1 LIPSPNKRRAP
12 ALALALALF
21 AAAGSAQ
28 AQQRLTSPQQQFG
41 HPIGADYVLPNYQD
55 LVAYWQKLDGESD
68 RMTLV
73 DIGRTEEG
81 RTQVMAI
88 VTSPEN
94 HRNLQRLRETSRTL
108 AMGQVDSATAAGLA
122 AQGKA
127 VVWIDGGLHATEVL
141 GAQQLMETLWQMVSR
156 DDPETQRILD
166 DVVILFVHANPDGM
180 DLVSNWYMRNPDRE
194 ARSIAGIPRLYQK
207 YIGHDNNR
215 DFYASTQAETE
226 NMNRVMY
233 HQWFPQIVYNHHQTG
248 PTGTVMFAPPFRDPF
263 NYVYDPLVITGID
276 MVGSAMHNRFIAEE
290 KPGVTTRR
298 GANYSTWW
306 NGGLRTTT
314 YFHNMIGLL
323 TETIGNPTPMDI
335 PFVPNRQLASSDL
348 VSPIAPQKWHFR
360 SSIDY
365 SVTANYAVLDYAS
378 RYRQTLLMNFWR
390 MGRNSVERGRQDS
403 WTVYPRRVDS
413 VRAVIAAERQ
423 GQRAE
428 GNAVMSA
435 GGLFGG
441 APNAEQSARYL
452 AALRR
457 PEWRDPRAYV
467 IPSDQADFPTATK
480 FVNALLENGITVHR
494 TTSSFFLNGK
504 SYPEGSYVVRTDQA
518 FRPHVIDMFEPQD
531 HPNDFLYEGGPPI
544 PPYDN
549 AGWTL
554 AYQMGVQF
562 DRMLDDSFKAPM
574 EVIDAWNLP
583 APEGWIAMPRWAP
596 EGYIFSPTQNDA
608 FTAVNRLLAAGVPV
622 YRLTR
627 DGRRQGEG
635 AAGDFWV
642 GGSRRGSR
650 APSAADMRESFN
662 LLQRLADSLG
672 VRAEAS
678 HGVPRGAVPLRQA
691 RIGLVDRY
699 GGIMPSGWTRWIF
712 EEFGFPY
719 SVVFPPE
726 LDAGNLNAKYDVL
739 VFVDGTIP
747 ERDARPGAGGG
758 FNFMPSPDAVPEEFR
773 GQLGMVTIAQTV
785 PKLREFLENG
795 GTVLTIGGATVLA
808 RHLGLPIEDHLV
820 EAGPDGQPR
829 HLPREKYYIP
839 GSLLR
844 VAVDNDQ
851 PVAWGMPEQATVMF
865 DDSPVFRLGAG
876 AEAAGIRRIAWFDT
890 ETPLRSGWAWGQQHL
905 NGGAAIV
912 SAPVGRGTLYLF
924 GPEIAFR
931 AQPHGTFRLLFNGL
945 YESVTDE
952 AQARR

>member
-1 LIPSPNKRRAP
+1 M
-12 ALALALALF
+12 ALALALLAS
-21 AAAGSAQ
+21 AGTAG
-28 AQQRLTSPQQQFG
+28 AQQRLTSPEQQFG
-41 HPIGADYVLPNYQD
+41 HAIGADYVLPNYQA
-55 LVAYWQKLDGESD
+55 LVAYWQKLDAESD

-81 RTQVMAI
+81 RSQVMAI

-94 HRNLQRLRETSRTL
+94 HRNLQRWREISRIL

-122 AQGKA
+122 TQGKA

-156 DDPETQRILD
+156 NDPETRRILD

-180 DLVSNWYMRNPDRE
+180 DLVSDWYMRNPDPQ
-194 ARSIAGIPRLYQK
+194 ARTTFGIPRLYQK

-215 DFYASTQAETE
+215 DFYASTQRETE

-263 NYVYDPLVITGID
+263 NYVYDPLVLTGID
-276 MVGSAMHNRFIAEE
+276 MVGSAMHNRFIAEK

-335 PFVPNRQLASSDL
+335 PFVPNRQLPNADL
-348 VSPIAPQKWHFR
+348 VSPIAPQRWHFR
-360 SSIDY
+360 SSVDY

-378 RYRQTLLMNFWR
+378 RYRQTLLTNFWR
-390 MGRNSVERGRQDS
+390 MGRNSVERGRQDT

-423 GQRAE
+423 GQRNE
-428 GNAVMSA
+428 SNAVMSA

-452 AALRR
+452 ALLRR

-480 FVNALLENGITVHR
+480 FVNALRENGITIHR
-494 TTSSFFLNGK
+494 ATSSFSAGGK
-504 SYPEGSYVVRTDQA
+504 SYPAGSYVVRADQA
-518 FRPHVIDMFEPQD
+518 FRPHVLDMFEPQD

-562 DRMLDDSFKAPM
+562 DRVLEGLPAQAPLQ
-574 EVIDAWNLP
+574 EITEWNLP
-583 APEGWIAMPRWAP
+583 APRGHVFEPRW
-596 EGYIFSPTQNDA
+596 SPTGYVISPRQNDA
-608 FTAVNRLLAAGVPV
+608 FTAVNRLLADGVPV
-622 YRLTR
+622 YRMTR
-627 DGRRQGEG
+627 DGERGQGE
-635 AAGDFWV
+635 AGDFWI
-642 GGSRRGSR
+642 
-650 APSAADMRESFN
+650 SAREMRDGHKAFM
-662 LLQRLADSLG
+662 ADSLG
-672 VRAEAS
+672 LTVQAS
-678 HGVPRGAVPLRQA
+678 QRMPAGAVRLRPV

-712 EEFGFPY
+712 EQFRFPY

-726 LDAGNLNAKYDVL
+726 LDAGNLNARYDVL

-747 ERDARPGAGGG
+747 ERDPRSGQGG
-758 FNFMPSPDAVPEEFR
+758 FMPSPDAVPQEFR
-773 GQLGMVTIAQTV
+773 NQLGNVTVAQTV
-785 PKLREFLENG
+785 PRLREFLENG
-795 GTVLTIGGATVLA
+795 GTVLTIGGATVLG

-829 HLPREKYYIP
+829 HLPREKYFIP
-839 GSLLR
+839 GSLLQ
-844 VAVDNDQ
+844 VAVDNDA
-851 PVAWGMPEQATVMF
+851 PVAWGMPEQAIVMF
-865 DDSPVFRLGAG
+865 DDSPVFRLGPG

-890 ETPLRSGWAWGQQHL
+890 AAPLRSGWAWGQQHL
-905 NGGAAIV
+905 QGGAAIV
-912 SAPVGRGTLYLF
+912 SAPVGRGTLYMF

-945 YESVTDE
+945 YESVTDD
-952 AQARR
+952 AQRR

>member
-1 LIPSPNKRRAP
+1 MIPSPRRRRAP
-12 ALALALALF
+12 ALALALALC
-21 AAAGSAQ
+21 AAGSAQ
-28 AQQRLTSPQQQFG
+28 AQQRLTSPEQQFG

-68 RMTLV
+68 RMALV

-94 HRNLQRLRETSRTL
+94 HRNLQRLREISRTL

-156 DDPETQRILD
+156 DDPETRRILD

-180 DLVSNWYMRNPDRE
+180 DLVSNWYMRNPNRE
-194 ARSIAGIPRLYQK
+194 ARSIAYVPRLYQK

-276 MVGSAMHNRFIAEE
+276 MVGSAMHNRFIAER

-335 PFVPNRQLASSDL
+335 PFVPNRQLPSADL

-378 RYRQTLLMNFWR
+378 RYRQTLLTNFWR
-390 MGRNSVERGRQDS
+390 MGRNSVERGRRDT

-413 VRAVIAAERQ
+413 VRAVIAAARQ
-423 GQRAE
+423 GQRSE
-428 GNAVMSA
+428 SNAVMSA

-441 APNAEQSARYL
+441 APNPEESARYL
-452 AALRR
+452 GLLRT

-467 IPSDQADFPTATK
+467 IPADQDDFPTATK
-480 FVNALLENGITVHR
+480 FVNALLENGVTVHR
-494 TTSSFFLNGK
+494 TTAPHFVNGK
-504 SYPEGSYVVRTDQA
+504 SYPEGSYVVRLDQA
-518 FRPHVIDMFEPQD
+518 FRPHVLDMFEPQD

-562 DRMLDDSFKAPM
+562 DRMLDEFKAPM

-583 APEGWIAMPRWAP
+583 APEGWTATPRWIP
-596 EGYIFSPTQNDA
+596 TGYVISPRQNDA
-608 FTAVNRLLAAGVPV
+608 FTAVNRLLKGGVPV
-622 YRLTR
+622 YRMTR
-627 DGRRQGEG
+627 EDERGRGD
-635 AAGDFWV
+635 AGDFWIP
-642 GGSRRGSR
+642 
-650 APSAADMRESFN
+650 ARELDSST
-662 LLQRLADSLG
+662 RWMDSLG
-672 VRAEAS
+672 LTVEAS
-678 HGVPRGAVPLRQA
+678 NRMPAGALPLRPV

-699 GGIMPSGWTRWIF
+699 GGLMPSGWTRWIF
-712 EEFGFPY
+712 EQFGFPY

-739 VFVDGTIP
+739 VFVDGAIP
-747 ERDARPGAGGG
+747 ERDPRAGATG
-758 FNFMPSPDAVPEEFR
+758 FMPSPDAVPEEFR
-773 GQLGMVTIAQTV
+773 GQLGIVTIAQTV
-785 PKLREFLENG
+785 PRLREFLENG
-795 GTVLTIGGATVLA
+795 GTVLTIGGSTVLA
-808 RHLGLPIEDHLV
+808 KHLGLPIEDHLV

-829 HLPREKYYIP
+829 HLPREKYFIP

-844 VAVDNDQ
+844 VTVDNDA
-851 PVAWGMPEQATVMF
+851 PVAWGMPEQADVMF
-865 DDSPVFRLGAG
+865 DDSPVFRLGEG

-890 ETPLRSGWAWGQQHL
+890 PAPLRSGWAWGQQHL

-912 SAPVGRGTLYLF
+912 SAPVGRGMLYLF

-945 YESVTDE
+945 YESVTDD
-952 AQARR
+952 ARRP

>member
-1 LIPSPNKRRAP
+1 M
-12 ALALALALF
+12 ALVLGLLAS
-21 AAAGSAQ
+21 AGTAS
-28 AQQRLTSPQQQFG
+28 AQQRLTSPEQQFG
-41 HPIGADYVLPNYQD
+41 HAIGADYVLPNYQA
-55 LVAYWQKLDGESD
+55 LVAYWQKLDAESD

-94 HRNLQRLRETSRTL
+94 HRNLQRWREISRTL

-127 VVWIDGGLHATEVL
+127 VVWIDGGLHASEVL
-141 GAQQLMETLWQMVSR
+141 GAQQLMETLWQFVSR
-156 DDPETQRILD
+156 DDPETRRILD

-180 DLVSNWYMRNPDRE
+180 DLVSDWYMRNPNPQ
-194 ARSIAGIPRLYQK
+194 ARTIAGIPRLYQK

-215 DFYASTQAETE
+215 DFYASTQRETE

-263 NYVYDPLVITGID
+263 NYVYDPLVVTGID

-335 PFVPNRQLASSDL
+335 PFVPNRQLPNADL

-378 RYRQTLLMNFWR
+378 RYRQTLLTNFWR
-390 MGRNSVERGRQDS
+390 MGRNSVERGRQDT
-403 WTVYPRRVDS
+403 WTVFPRRVDS
-413 VRAVIAAERQ
+413 VRAVIASERE
-423 GQRAE
+423 GQRNE
-428 GNAVMSA
+428 SNAVMSA

-452 AALRR
+452 ALLHR

-467 IPSDQADFPTATK
+467 IPADQADFPTATK
-480 FVNALLENGITVHR
+480 FINALLENGITVHR
-494 TTSSFFLNGK
+494 ATSSFSAGGK
-504 SYPEGSYVVRTDQA
+504 TYGRGSYVVRTDQA
-518 FRPHVIDMFEPQD
+518 FRPHVLDMFEPQD

-554 AYQMGVQF
+554 ALQMGVEF
-562 DRMLDDSFKAPM
+562 DRILDALPAQAPLQPIT
-574 EVIDAWNLP
+574 EWNLP
-583 APEGWIAMPRWAP
+583 APAGHVSEPRWNP
-596 EGYIFSPTQNDA
+596 TGYVLSPRQNDA
-608 FTAVNRLLAAGVPV
+608 FTAVNRLLKAGVPV

-627 DGRRQGEG
+627 DDSEG
-635 AAGDFWV
+635 DQADAGDFWIPAREFH
-642 GGSRRGSR
+642 S
-650 APSAADMRESFN
+650 SAR
-662 LLQRLADSLG
+662 LLDSLG
-672 VRAEAS
+672 LNVEAS
-678 HGVPRGAVPLRQA
+678 NRRPASAVPLRQP

-699 GGIMPSGWTRWIF
+699 GGIMPSGWTRWILEQF
-712 EEFGFPY
+712 DFPY

-747 ERDARPGAGGG
+747 ERDPRSGQG
-758 FNFMPSPDAVPEEFR
+758 FMPSPDAVPQEYR
-773 GQLGMVTIAQTV
+773 NQLGIVTVAQTV
-785 PKLREFLENG
+785 PRLREFMENG
-795 GTVLTIGGATVLA
+795 GTVLTIGGATVLG

-820 EAGPDGQPR
+820 EAGQNGEPR

-839 GSLLR
+839 GSLLQ
-844 VAVDNDQ
+844 VAVDNDA
-851 PVAWGMPEQATVMF
+851 PVAWGMPEQAIVMF

-890 ETPLRSGWAWGQQHL
+890 AAPLRSGWAWGQQHL
-905 NGGAAIV
+905 QGGAAVV
-912 SAPVGRGTLYLF
+912 SAPVGRGTLYMF

-945 YESVTDE
+945 YQSVTGE
-952 AQARR
+952 AQRR

>member
-1 LIPSPNKRRAP
+1 LIPSPRLR
-12 ALALALALF
+12 ALALALGLVAH
-21 AAAGSAQ
+21 AGTAG
-28 AQQRLTSPQQQFG
+28 AQQRLTTPEQQFG
-41 HPIGADYVLPNYQD
+41 HPIGADYVLPNYQE
-55 LVAYWQKLDGESD
+55 LVAYWQKLDAESD
-68 RMTLV
+68 RMSLV
-73 DIGRTEEG
+73 DIGRTAEG

-88 VTSPEN
+88 VTSPQN
-94 HRNLQRLRETSRTL
+94 HQRLQRYRDISRTL

-122 AQGKA
+122 AEGKA

-156 DDPETQRILD
+156 DDPETRRILD

-180 DLVSNWYMRNPDRE
+180 DLVSDWYTRNPNRE
-194 ARSIAGIPRLYQK
+194 SRTIAWVPRLYQK

-233 HQWFPQIVYNHHQTG
+233 RQWYPQIVYNHHQTG

-335 PFVPNRQLASSDL
+335 PFVPNRQLPSADL

-378 RYRQTLLMNFWR
+378 RYRPTLLMNFWR
-390 MGRNSVERGRQDS
+390 MGRNSVERGRRDT
-403 WTVYPRRVDS
+403 WTTYPRRVDS

-428 GNAVMSA
+428 SNAVMSA

-441 APNAEQSARYL
+441 APNAEESARYL
-452 AALRR
+452 ALLRR

-467 IPSDQADFPTATK
+467 IPADQPDFPTATK
-480 FVNALLENGITVHR
+480 FVNALLENGVTVHR
-494 TTSSFFLNGK
+494 ATAPLRAGGRT
-504 SYPEGSYVVRTDQA
+504 YPAGSLVVRTDQA

-554 AYQMGVQF
+554 AYQMGVHF
-562 DRMLDDSFKAPM
+562 DRVLEAVDGPLQ
-574 EVIDAWNLP
+574 VVDAWNLP
-583 APEGWIAMPRWAP
+583 APAGRIDAPRGTP
-596 EGYIFSPTQNDA
+596 EGYVLSPRQNDA
-608 FTAVNRLLAAGVPV
+608 FTAVNRLLAAGIPV
-622 YRLTR
+622 YRVTR
-627 DGRRQGEG
+627 DAGTEQ
-635 AAGDFWV
+635 AGDFWV
-642 GGSRRGSR
+642 QGRD
-650 APSAADMRESFN
+650 AFQ
-662 LLQRLADSLG
+662 LLNRMADSLG
-672 VRAEAS
+672 VRVQAS
-678 HGVPRGAVPLRQA
+678 RRMPAGAAQLRPL

-712 EEFGFPY
+712 EQFGFPHT
-719 SVVFPPE
+719 VVFPPE

-747 ERDARPGAGGG
+747 ERDPRGGG
-758 FNFMPSPDAVPEEFR
+758 MAFLPSPDAVPAEFR
-773 GQLGMVTIAQTV
+773 GQLGNVTIERTV

-795 GTVLTIGGATVLA
+795 GTVLTIGGSTALA

-844 VAVDNDQ
+844 VRVDNDA
-851 PVAWGMPEQATVMF
+851 PVAWGMPEQADVMF

-890 ETPLRSGWAWGQQHL
+890 PAPLRSGWAWGQQHL

-931 AQPHGTFRLLFNGL
+931 AQPHGTFRFLFNGL
-945 YESVTDE
+945 YESVRND
-952 AQARR
+952 APAR